1 MVRTLGGLKAG
12 DAVHVRA
19 NIVSP
24 LHLFIQ
30 ASRTEQVDEMD
41 EAAAAAAVR
50 VSAGNVEVSFYASA
64 TQLCASASASCQQ
77 IHLMTFIEPIR

>member
-19 NIVSP
+19 STVSP
-24 LHLFIQ
+24 RLHLFIQ

-50 VSAGNVEVSFYASA
+50 ASAGNVEVSVYAYVLPSSA
-64 TQLCASASASCQQ
+64 LQQATAAS
-77 IHLMTFIEPIR
+77 ILD

>member
-19 NIVSP
+19 DPVSQR

-41 EAAAAAAVR
+41 EADAAAAVR
-50 VSAGNVEVSFYASA
+50 VSAGNVEVSVHASA

-77 IHLMTFIEPIR
+77 IDLMISI